1 MAFAERI
8 REMAQSP
15 QGAKLFEE
23 AGKLARDARTKERI
37 AATQRTLTEE
47 HDAVPAVEGEA
58 PRRRRLPTSRS

>member
-15 QGAKLFEE
+15 QGARLFEE
-23 AGKLARDARTKERI
+23 AAKLARDSRTRERI

-47 HDAVPAVEGEA
+47 HAAVVVPDGEAVA
-58 PRRRRLPTSRS
+58 PRRRLPAS